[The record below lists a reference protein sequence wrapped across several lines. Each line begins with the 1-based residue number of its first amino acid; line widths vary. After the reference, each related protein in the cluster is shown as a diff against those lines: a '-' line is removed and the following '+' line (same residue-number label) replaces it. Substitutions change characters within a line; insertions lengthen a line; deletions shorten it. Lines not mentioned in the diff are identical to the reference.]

1 MGALVLVAGHYEAN
15 ADMMPTIQIVDVSPS
30 AFNTSA
36 VGDIDTTA
44 AAPVSAPAAAPVS
57 AASADGWEVAGDG
70 LGVEGGRDLGRRMSI
85 RLSQCGRPSTG
96 GTPHRQFS
104 KNS

>member
-1 MGALVLVAGHYEAN
+1 VSTPAAG
-15 ADMMPTIQIVDVSPS
+15 
-30 AFNTSA
+30 
-36 VGDIDTTA
+36 TA
-44 AAPVSAPAAAPVS
+44 AAAAAQQAAAVAAPS
-57 AASADGWEVAGDG
+57 AGGWEVAGDG

-85 RLSQCGRPSTG
+85 RLSQRGRPSTG